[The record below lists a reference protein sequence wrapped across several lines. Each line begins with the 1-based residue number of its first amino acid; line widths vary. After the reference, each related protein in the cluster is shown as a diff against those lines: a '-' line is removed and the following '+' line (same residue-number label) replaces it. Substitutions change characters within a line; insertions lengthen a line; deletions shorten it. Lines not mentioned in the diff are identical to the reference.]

1 MKHKHTHT
9 IARNSF
15 ILIGSVCI
23 CNLTSCSNSSHL
35 LLYQQSNLGLNAGIN
50 PSTQNLHVR
59 VGLRRQF
66 GAIVPKYALV
76 ETDVN
81 GTVTTT
87 NKAASAYFGSR
98 ARITSPFRVPEVAEV
113 MATGR
118 AAVIAAQSGNA
129 LNFTTKAPAANPES
143 VGSNDANPTP
153 PVNPTPSDDQSGE
166 TDGAN

>member
-1 MKHKHTHT
+1 MKQKHTQT
-9 IARNSF
+9 IAKKLF
-15 ILIGSVCI
+15 ILIGSVFI
-23 CNLTSCSNSSHL
+23 CNLTACSNSSHL

-76 ETDVN
+76 ETDDS
-81 GTVTTT
+81 GKVTTT

-129 LNFTTKAPAANPES
+129 LNFTTKAPAANPEA
-143 VGSNDANPTP
+143 VGSNEDNPTP
-153 PVNPTPSDDQSGE
+153 PANPIASEDQTGD